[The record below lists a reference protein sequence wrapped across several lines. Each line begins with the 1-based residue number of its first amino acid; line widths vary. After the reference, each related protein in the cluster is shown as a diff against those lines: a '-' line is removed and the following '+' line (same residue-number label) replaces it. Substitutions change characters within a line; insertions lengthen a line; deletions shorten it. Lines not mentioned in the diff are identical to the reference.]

1 MATTTQP
8 TAPFYQPVKSSEIEN
23 QIVNAE
29 EAEAMEADDKLFYAF
44 IPFPGK
50 CWSLWREEVWCCEGE
65 VICHKSS
72 TVLSE
77 PKFGPPQ

>member
-29 EAEAMEADDKLFYAF
+29 EAEPMEADDKLFYAF

-50 CWSLWREEVWCCEGE
+50 C
-65 VICHKSS
+65 
-72 TVLSE
+72 
-77 PKFGPPQ
+77 